1 VLAAINKARLL
12 LFPSEWYEN
21 FPVTIAEAFA
31 CGVPVICSRLGA
43 MQEIVED
50 GRTGLHFVPGNAAD
64 LAEKLDWAWEHAAR
78 LRVMGKEARQEYET
92 KYTAAKNYPIL
103 MDIYQRAMRMAA

>member
-1 VLAAINKARLL
+1 
-12 LFPSEWYEN
+12 
-21 FPVTIAEAFA
+21 
-31 CGVPVICSRLGA
+31 
-43 MQEIVED
+43 
-50 GRTGLHFVPGNAAD
+50 